1 MPDARTATA
10 LDMTLKERFLHDG
23 YVSPLTVMDPEE
35 AAACRTRLEAVE
47 ARSHGRLS
55 GIARTKPHLLMPFL
69 WDIVMDARIV
79 DAVESLLGPDLLCI
93 GSSIIDKPAGSDG
106 YVAWHQD
113 ATFWGLSDTEGAT
126 AWLALSPTT
135 RETGC
140 MDVVPGTHKTQLA
153 HLDTGDAQNMLG
165 AREAVKQPVDVEQAH
180 ALVLEPGQ
188 MSLHHPLV
196 LHGSARNRGTD
207 RRLGFVIRYVPAH
220 VSQDGA
226 TATLV
231 RGRNLSRMPEEIEP
245 MSDFE
250 PAALARHPDIIRRA
264 AGVIRRAKTA
274 HIAAAA
280 GAEEAG
286 T

>member
-1 MPDARTATA
+1 MSEPCASKIIDTNQ
-10 LDMTLKERFLHDG
+10 KERFLRDG
-23 YVSPLTVMDPEE
+23 YLSPLTIMTPAE
-35 AAACRTRLEAVE
+35 AAACRTRLEVIE

-69 WDIVMDARIV
+69 WDIVMHPRIL
-79 DAVESLLGPDLLCI
+79 DAVEGLLGPDLLCI
-93 GSSIIDKPAGSDG
+93 GSSIIDKPASSDG

-113 ATFWGLSDTEGAT
+113 ATFWGLSEADGAT
-126 AWLALSPTT
+126 AWLALSPAT

-140 MDVVPGTHKTQLA
+140 MEVVPGTHKSQLA

-165 AREAVKQPVDVEQAH
+165 AREAVRQPVDVEQAQ
-180 ALVLEPGQ
+180 ALELAPGQ

-245 MSDFE
+245 LSDFE
-250 PAALARHPDIIRRA
+250 PAAVARHPYIIRQA

-274 HIAAAA
+274 HIAAVA
-280 GAEEAG
+280 GAQEVGE
-286 T
+286 